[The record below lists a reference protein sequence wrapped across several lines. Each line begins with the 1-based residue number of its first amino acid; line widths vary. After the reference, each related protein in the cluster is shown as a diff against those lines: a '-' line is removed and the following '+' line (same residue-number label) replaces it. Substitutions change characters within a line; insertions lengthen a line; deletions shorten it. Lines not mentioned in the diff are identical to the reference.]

1 MLLDLLNAGLAIA
14 TLKTALR
21 QPERV
26 GLLFFL
32 AAPNSLWIVTYF
44 PAPDCHRV
52 LYYCPDAGMHGGG
65 FCA

>member
-32 AAPNSLWIVTYF
+32 AAPNFLWIVTYF
-44 PAPDCHRV
+44 AAPAN
-52 LYYCPDAGMHGGG
+52 
-65 FCA
+65 